1 MFEIPLFPLNLV
13 LFPMQSLALHIF
25 EERYKEMIRH
35 CIDTDSPFGIVL
47 LERGQAEEG
56 RSRVEPLPSLVGCTA
71 QISQVQELPDGR
83 MNIVVVGR
91 DRFKVHTFDT
101 AKSYL
106 RGTVEYTP
114 IAQAGAAPSEEV
126 VAGLKRCVHGYLQ
139 VLEKGGRIQPGA
151 RKLPRD
157 PVTLSSLAAVML
169 HDISAQQR
177 QSLLE
182 AADLAT
188 MFEDLRALY
197 RREIVLL
204 EAMLTEPQDDHL
216 APFSPN

>member
-1 MFEIPLFPLNLV
+1 MPEIPLFPLNLV

-25 EERYKEMIRH
+25 EERYKEMIRL
-35 CIDTDSPFGIVL
+35 CIETDSPFGIVL

-56 RSRVEPLPSLVGCTA
+56 LSRVEPLPSMVGCTA

-91 DRFKVHTFDT
+91 ERFRVQSFDD
-101 AKSYL
+101 AKAYL
-106 RGTVEYTP
+106 RGIVEYIP
-114 IAQAGAAPSEEV
+114 IAEAGTVPSDAAV
-126 VAGLKRCVHGYLQ
+126 TGLKRCVHGYLQ

-169 HDISAQQR
+169 HDISAKQR

-188 MFEDLRALY
+188 MFDDLRALY

>member
-1 MFEIPLFPLNLV
+1 MIELPLFPLNLV

-25 EERYKEMIRH
+25 EDRYKEMIRH
-35 CIDTDSPFGIVL
+35 CIDTDSPFGIVM
-47 LERGQAEEG
+47 LERGAAEEG
-56 RSRVEPLPSLVGCTA
+56 RSRAEPLPSLVGCTA
-71 QISQVQELPDGR
+71 HISQVQELPDGR

-91 DRFKVHTFDT
+91 ERFKIHAFDT
-101 AKSYL
+101 AKAYL
-106 RGTVEYTP
+106 RGTVEYIP
-114 IAQAGAAPSEEV
+114 VAQAGEMPSAEAV
-126 VAGLKRCVHGYLQ
+126 NGLKRCIQGYLQ

-157 PVTLSSLAAVML
+157 PMTLGSLAAVML
-169 HDISAQQR
+169 HDISVNQR

-188 MFEDLRALY
+188 MFDDLRALY

-204 EAMLTEPQDDHL
+204 EAMLTEPQDDQL

>member
-1 MFEIPLFPLNLV
+1 MIELPLFPLNLV

-35 CIDTDSPFGIVL
+35 CIDTDSPFGIVM
-47 LERGQAEEG
+47 LERGSAEEG
-56 RSRVEPLPSLVGCTA
+56 RSRAEPLPSLIGCTA
-71 QISQVQELPDGR
+71 HISQVQDLPDGR

-91 DRFKVHTFDT
+91 DRFKIHEFDT
-101 AKSYL
+101 ANAYL
-106 RGTVEYTP
+106 RGTVEYIP
-114 IAQAGAAPSEEV
+114 IAQAGEMPSSDAV
-126 VAGLKRCVHGYLQ
+126 TGLRRCVHAYLQ

-157 PVTLSSLAAVML
+157 PMTLGSLAAVML
-169 HDISAQQR
+169 HDISVTQR

-182 AADLAT
+182 ADDLAG
-188 MFEDLRALY
+188 MFEALRALY

-204 EAMLTEPQDDHL
+204 EAMLTEPQDDQL

>member
-1 MFEIPLFPLNLV
+1 MIELALFPLNLV

-35 CIDTDSPFGIVL
+35 CIETESAFGIVM
-47 LERGQAEEG
+47 LERGMAEEG
-56 RSRVEPLPSLVGCTA
+56 RSRAEPLPSLIGCTA
-71 QISQVQELPDGR
+71 HISQVQELPDGR

-91 DRFKVHTFDT
+91 ERFKIHSFDSEK
-101 AKSYL
+101 AYL
-106 RGTVEYTP
+106 RGTVEYIP
-114 IAQAGAAPSEEV
+114 IAQAGEMPSDDAV
-126 VAGLKRCVHGYLQ
+126 TGLRRCIYGYLQ

-151 RKLPRD
+151 RRLPRD
-157 PVTLSSLAAVML
+157 PVVLGSLAAVML
-169 HDISAQQR
+169 HDISVSQR

-188 MFEDLRALY
+188 MFEALRALY

-204 EAMLTEPQDDHL
+204 ETMLTEPQDDQL